1 VGAVGGSRSVEAL
14 AAAGAAN
21 GAQCEEI
28 EEPIFDAATM
38 GAIDGLRVAV
48 RAGLSVAERGLFGR
62 HGDLIGCNFLRF
74 SLERI
79 NLLGVEAGGIG

>member
-1 VGAVGGSRSVEAL
+1 MGAVGGSWGVEAL
-14 AAAGAAN
+14 AAAGAAK
-21 GAQCEEI
+21 GAQGEEI
-28 EEPIFDAATM
+28 EEPIFGATTM

-48 RAGLSVAERGLFGR
+48 RAELAVAEHGLFGR

-79 NLLGVEAGGIG
+79 NLLGVEAGGLG